1 MPTPFSDPR
10 IWQQATFTFTAQSLP
25 QAVDARGN
33 VSSEGKAIAITF
45 KMRPSGDGSLQKGE
59 AADTGNPIYDCRVV
73 AIDGDNNQFI
83 LPSDIRLGDTG
94 TGILDN
100 RECVAIVKSV
110 SQSSVSPVVA
120 PILGSGIKLEI
131 DYRVRRGS
139 SA

>member
-10 IWQQATFTFTAQSLP
+10 IWQQAIFIFTLQSLP

-33 VSSEGKAIAITF
+33 VSSEGRAIAITF
-45 KMRPSGDGSLQKGE
+45 KLRPSGDGSLQKGE
-59 AADTGNPIYDCRVV
+59 AADTGNPVYDCRVV
-73 AIDGDNNQFI
+73 AVNGDLNQFI
-83 LPSDIRLGDTG
+83 LPSDIRLGDIG
-94 TGILDN
+94 TGVLN
-100 RECVAIVKSV
+100 GRECMAIVKSV
-110 SQSSVSPVVA
+110 AQSSVSPIVA